1 MSFLKMLFFK
11 LLLLSNTQ
19 STDYLPAIS
28 NFNVNQYLGTW
39 YEIARYDHWFEQG
52 QKNVKTEY
60 ILKDNI
66 IIVKNQGEI
75 DGKIKKI
82 EGIAKFKDKQNIGWL
97 KVSFFKPF
105 YGDYK
110 IIYIDDNYENVI
122 ITGKTQEY
130 LWILSRNQKITN
142 QKKEFLLNKL
152 KEFKFDTDKLIFN

>member
-130 LWILSRNQKITN
+130 LWILSRNQKLTN

-152 KEFKFDTDKLIFN
+152 KEFKFDTNKLIFN